1 MVNTKILVAGP
12 GTGKTTKIKEIFASY
27 GSPAKVLILSFTN
40 ATVLDLLGEFK
51 KCNLPIDGESCLTLH
66 KFALKINHLL
76 NFHIL
81 NDIEKDI
88 LLDLAKR
95 LAVTPQ
101 ILMESLSTITF
112 DMMINSS
119 SDFIKN
125 NAIYAREK
133 IGELDLLIID
143 EYQDFNDRERK
154 FIQTISQ
161 YAKNTFILGDD
172 DQCIYGFKDAD
183 VDGIIS
189 AYNNTQ
195 TERVPHDNVC
205 YRCPDD
211 IVKACNNLIRNNK
224 NRIDKEL
231 KISNKSGEVLLKQL
245 ADEANTAD
253 FVASKIKQ
261 LKNEDLKSTMKS
273 TIMVL
278 SPVSFA
284 VGSIMQELNQQKI
297 EFINWFSPKLSSE
310 DQKKI
315 WILRV
320 LGGSKRLLNM
330 IFLAYEFRTSKKT
343 KFKKFIEIVREKI
356 QNGLDEVVAE
366 QRAIELDLLSE
377 GYMESVKNKVN
388 ITDFI
393 EQNTEYHHFMPFFE
407 GSADIQIVIERLETF
422 LTRNFDNDPSKV
434 KIMSIHKSKGLQA
447 DYVFIVG
454 LVDGILPNGGIGI
467 NSIEA
472 QRRVFFVGMSRAIK
486 QLFLISTVYWDG
498 KYVHKVDKSRFKYEY
513 RKKAYKGQTSL
524 FVRELK
530 LG

>member
-12 GTGKTTKIKEIFASY
+12 GTGKTTKIKEIFTSY

-81 NDIEKDI
+81 NDTEKDI

-112 DMMINSS
+112 DMMIDSS

-143 EYQDFNDRERK
+143 EYQDFNDRERR
-154 FIQTISQ
+154 FIQTISH

-224 NRIDKEL
+224 KRIDKEL
-231 KISNKSGEVLLKQL
+231 KISNKSGTVLLEQL
-245 ADEANTAD
+245 ADETNTAG

-261 LKNEDLKSTMKS
+261 LMNSDSRS
-273 TIMVL
+273 AIMIL

-284 VGSIMQELNQQKI
+284 VEQVIQEFNKQKI
-297 EFINWFSPKLSSE
+297 EFINWFSPKLSAE

-330 IFLAYEFRTSKKT
+330 LFLSYEFRTSKKT

-356 QNGLDEVVAE
+356 QNGLGETVAE
-366 QRAIELDLLSE
+366 QKVIELGLLNE
-377 GYMESVKNKVN
+377 GYMDSVKNQVN
-388 ITDFI
+388 IADFI
-393 EQNTEYHHFMPFFE
+393 KQNTEYHHFIPFFD
-407 GSADIQIVIERLETF
+407 GNSNVQIILERLETF

-454 LVDGILPNGGIGI
+454 LVDGILPNGGRGI
-467 NSIEA
+467 DSIEA
-472 QRRVFFVGMSRAIK
+472 QRRVFFVGMSRAKK
-486 QLFLISTVYWDG
+486 QLFLISTVYWNG
-498 KYVHKVDKSRFKYEY
+498 KYVHKVDKSRFKYDY

-530 LG
+530 LE

>member
-12 GTGKTTKIKEIFASY
+12 GTGKTRKIKEIFASY

-66 KFALKINHLL
+66 KFTLKINHLL

-81 NDIEKDI
+81 NDLEKDI

-112 DMMINSS
+112 DMMIDSS

-125 NAIYAREK
+125 NALYAREK

-195 TERVPHDNVC
+195 IERVPHDNVC

-211 IVKACNNLIRNNK
+211 IVKACNNLIRNNR

-231 KISNKSGEVLLKQL
+231 KISNKSGEVLLEQL
-245 ADEANTAD
+245 ADETNTAS

-261 LKNEDLKSTMKS
+261 LKLGNEDLKS

-297 EFINWFSPKLSSE
+297 EFINWFSPKLSAE

-315 WILRV
+315 WILKV

-343 KFKKFIEIVREKI
+343 KFKKFIEIVKEKI
-356 QNGLDEVVAE
+356 QNGLDEAVAE
-366 QRAIELDLLSE
+366 QKAIELDLLSE
-377 GYMESVKNKVN
+377 GYMNSVKNRVN
-388 ITDFI
+388 IANFI
-393 EQNTEYHHFMPFFE
+393 KQNTEYHHFMPFFD
-407 GSADIQIVIERLETF
+407 GSSNVQIILERLETF
-422 LTRNFDNDPSKV
+422 LTQNFDNDPSKV

-454 LVDGILPNGGIGI
+454 LVDGILPNGGRGI
-467 NSIEA
+467 DSIEA
-472 QRRVFFVGMSRAIK
+472 QRRVFFVGMSRARK

-498 KYVHKVDKSRFKYEY
+498 KYVHKVDKSRFKYDY